1 MMKPLTLVGLVCLLT
16 PQVQGAEPQASA
28 ATPTASSAVSAAEQ
42 AMASQSAVSAAES
55 PAAAAQSS
63 VSAAESP
70 AVAVQSAVSAAA
82 PQPAGSGAVPAAAP
96 LPVASEST
104 PAAEPAPVATGAA
117 HAAPFPAATA
127 ESGLSPTSRPM
138 TSTPSGGGGL
148 GIDSSNLQAV
158 PLYRQ
163 DELLNWIEQ
172 GRHLQQVKQDRCQL
186 TQDIEVRAEVMKVP
200 AYQFLWG
207 DMLAWGVCIKP
218 DAELGVKFMWEAAN
232 QGLAPALEQLG
243 RYYWKGTLVQKDLV
257 KAETLMREAASLGFQ
272 RAQVEWV
279 EMLLQGMGSPLDYE
293 EAYHWLHSTVIG
305 DKALHQKATS
315 LLSRLA
321 NRMPANAIARAKA
334 MH

>member
-1 MMKPLTLVGLVCLLT
+1 MMKPITLVGLLCLLT
-16 PQVQGAEPQASA
+16 PPLLTGQAQGAEPS
-28 ATPTASSAVSAAEQ
+28 TS
-42 AMASQSAVSAAES
+42 
-55 PAAAAQSS
+55 AAAATSGATPATTAPAQPE
-63 VSAAESP
+63 VAAQP
-70 AVAVQSAVSAAA
+70 SAAA
-82 PQPAGSGAVPAAAP
+82 PSSAAAPAPTTATPAANPSAPVAAASATPAAAP
-96 LPVASEST
+96 
-104 PAAEPAPVATGAA
+104 AAAPIPAPVA
-117 HAAPFPAATA
+117 A
-127 ESGLSPTSRPM
+127 EGDRSPNNRPM
-138 TSTPSGGGGL
+138 TSTPASGL
-148 GIDSSNLQAV
+148 TVDSGALQAV

-186 TQDIEVRAEVMKVP
+186 TQDIEVRAEVMKIP
-200 AYQFLWG
+200 SYQFLWG

-218 DAELGVKFMWEAAN
+218 NAELGVKFMWDAAN

-243 RYYWKGTLVQKDLV
+243 RYYWKGTLVQKDLL

-272 RAQVEWV
+272 RAQIEWV

-305 DKALHQKATS
+305 DKALHQKATG
-315 LLSRLA
+315 LLSRLG

>member
-16 PQVQGAEPQASA
+16 TQVQGAEPQASA

-55 PAAAAQSS
+55 SAVAAQSA

-104 PAAEPAPVATGAA
+104 PAAESAPVTTGSAPAT
-117 HAAPFPAATA
+117 PSPAATA
-127 ESGLSPTSRPM
+127 ESELSPTSRPM

>member
-1 MMKPLTLVGLVCLLT
+1 MMKPITLVGLLCLLT
-16 PQVQGAEPQASA
+16 PPLLTGQAQGAEPSTSA
-28 ATPTASSAVSAAEQ
+28 AAATNGAMPATSAPAQPAVATQPSAAPAPE
-42 AMASQSAVSAAES
+42 AVPTTAAPADS
-55 PAAAAQSS
+55 PAA
-63 VSAAESP
+63 P
-70 AVAVQSAVSAAA
+70 AA
-82 PQPAGSGAVPAAAP
+82 PVASATPAAAP
-96 LPVASEST
+96 
-104 PAAEPAPVATGAA
+104 AAAPIPAPV
-117 HAAPFPAATA
+117 TA
-127 ESGLSPTSRPM
+127 EGDRSPNNRPM
-138 TSTPSGGGGL
+138 TSTPASGL
-148 GIDSSNLQAV
+148 TVDSGALQAV

-186 TQDIEVRAEVMKVP
+186 TQDIEVRAEVMKIP
-200 AYQFLWG
+200 SYQFLWG

-218 DAELGVKFMWEAAN
+218 NAELGVKFMWDAAN

-243 RYYWKGTLVQKDLV
+243 RYYWKGTLVQKDLL

-272 RAQVEWV
+272 RAQIEWV

-305 DKALHQKATS
+305 DKALHQKATG
-315 LLSRLA
+315 LLSRLG

>member
-1 MMKPLTLVGLVCLLT
+1 MMKPITLVGLLCLLAPPLLT
-16 PQVQGAEPQASA
+16 GQAQGAEPS
-28 ATPTASSAVSAAEQ
+28 TS
-42 AMASQSAVSAAES
+42 
-55 PAAAAQSS
+55 AAAATSGATPAA
-63 VSAAESP
+63 SAQPE
-70 AVAVQSAVSAAA
+70 VAAQPSAAA
-82 PQPAGSGAVPAAAP
+82 PSSAAAPVPAAVQTTATPSANPSAPVAATSTTPAAAP
-96 LPVASEST
+96 
-104 PAAEPAPVATGAA
+104 AAAPIPAPVA
-117 HAAPFPAATA
+117 A
-127 ESGLSPTSRPM
+127 EGDRSPNNRPM
-138 TSTPSGGGGL
+138 TSTPASGL
-148 GIDSSNLQAV
+148 TVDSGALQAV

-186 TQDIEVRAEVMKVP
+186 TQDIEVRAEVMKIP
-200 AYQFLWG
+200 SYQFLWG

-218 DAELGVKFMWEAAN
+218 NAELGVKFMWDAAN

-243 RYYWKGTLVQKDLV
+243 RYYWKGTLVQKDLL

-272 RAQVEWV
+272 RAQIEWV

-305 DKALHQKATS
+305 DKALHQKATG
-315 LLSRLA
+315 LLSRLG

>member
-16 PQVQGAEPQASA
+16 TQVQGAEPQASA

-55 PAAAAQSS
+55 PA
-63 VSAAESP
+63 
-70 AVAVQSAVSAAA
+70 VAVQSAVSAAA
-82 PQPAGSGAVPAAAP
+82 PQPAGSAAAP

-104 PAAEPAPVATGAA
+104 PAAEPAPVATGS
-117 HAAPFPAATA
+117 APATPSPAATA

>member
-1 MMKPLTLVGLVCLLT
+1 MMKPLTLFGLACLLT
-16 PQVQGAEPQASA
+16 TQAQGAEPQ
-28 ATPTASSAVSAAEQ
+28 
-42 AMASQSAVSAAES
+42 
-55 PAAAAQSS
+55 
-63 VSAAESP
+63 
-70 AVAVQSAVSAAA
+70 VSAAA
-82 PQPAGSGAVPAAAP
+82 PTASSVVSVAESVIASPPAVSASEPVAVSQPAVSAAGPVASYQPEVSAAGPAAP
-96 LPVASEST
+96 LPVAPSMAQ
-104 PAAEPAPVATGAA
+104 PAAAA
-117 HAAPFPAATA
+117 SPAASATA
-127 ESGLSPTSRPM
+127 SDGGLSPTSQPM
-138 TSTPSGGGGL
+138 TSTPTSGVD
-148 GIDSSNLQAV
+148 DSGNLQAV

-218 DAELGVKFMWEAAN
+218 NAELGVKFMWEAAN

-243 RYYWKGTLVQKDLV
+243 RYYWKGTLVQKDLL

-279 EMLLQGMGSPLDYE
+279 EMLLQGLGSPLDYE

-315 LLSRLA
+315 LLNRLG

-334 MH
+334 MR

>member
-1 MMKPLTLVGLVCLLT
+1 MMKPLTLFGLACLLT
-16 PQVQGAEPQASA
+16 TQAQGAEPQVSA
-28 ATPTASSAVSAAEQ
+28 AAPTVSSAVSVAESATASPPAVSAAEPV
-42 AMASQSAVSAAES
+42 AVSQPAVSAAGPVASYQPE
-55 PAAAAQSS
+55 
-63 VSAAESP
+63 VSAAGP
-70 AVAVQSAVSAAA
+70 
-82 PQPAGSGAVPAAAP
+82 AAP
-96 LPVASEST
+96 LPVAPSM
-104 PAAEPAPVATGAA
+104 AQ
-117 HAAPFPAATA
+117 PAATA
-127 ESGLSPTSRPM
+127 SSAASATASDGGLSPTSQPM
-138 TSTPSGGGGL
+138 TSTPTSGVD
-148 GIDSSNLQAV
+148 DSGNLQAV

-218 DAELGVKFMWEAAN
+218 NAELGVKFMWEAAN

-243 RYYWKGTLVQKDLV
+243 RYYWKGTLVQKDLL

-272 RAQVEWV
+272 RAQIEWV
-279 EMLLQGMGSPLDYE
+279 EMLLQGLGSPLDYE

-315 LLSRLA
+315 LLNRLG

-334 MH
+334 MR